1 MATTEVPQVEAVHGA
16 AMVEPMV
23 NPVER
28 VYPGACQEDLGVL
41 THLQANPI
49 TVHNGQIITVVL
61 VCFVKLRPLSN
72 K

>member
-28 VYPGACQEDLGVL
+28 VYPGACQDLGVL

-49 TVHNGQIITVVL
+49 TVHNGQIIIVVL
-61 VCFVKLRPLSN
+61 ECFAKLRLLSN
-72 K
+72 R